1 MLYIQDVADVLL
13 TRKSDNFKI
22 ATGTAQSTSIS
33 QSVDED
39 QIKGGIGNRTLYT
52 IKSNKE
58 LEIEVKDAVFNP
70 QWLAATQGVKVMD
83 DQTLEIEVVDT
94 VEIEESGKITLK
106 DTEFSGSGIFVDSK
120 GDNHEATFSSGV
132 ATISEIEDQKGK
144 EGQAVYK
151 EERQGKSISI
161 RADRFA
167 EKYKAQL
174 NTIIYEAE
182 TESIVEDLFV
192 IFHNVTPSAE
202 FELGLEAGE
211 ALAPEIKLVASADPK
226 TKEIGNW
233 FMSPHKDAAEKK

>member
-13 TRKSDNFKI
+13 TRKSDDFKI
-22 ATGTAQSTSIS
+22 ATGTAQSTAIS

-58 LEIEVKDAVFNP
+58 LEIEITDAVFNP
-70 QWLAATQGVKVMD
+70 QWLAATQGVKVED
-83 DQTLEIEVVDT
+83 DQTLKIEVVDT
-94 VEIEESGKITLK
+94 VEIGEGGKITLQ
-106 DTEFSGSGIFVDSK
+106 DTTFNGKGVFVDSK
-120 GDNHEATFSSGV
+120 GDNHNVTFANGV
-132 ATISEIEDQKGK
+132 ATVDAVAEQKGK
-144 EGQAVYK
+144 EGQAVYE
-151 EERQGKSISI
+151 EERTGKSISI

-233 FMSPHKDAAEKK
+233 FMSPHKETKK

>member
-1 MLYIQDVADVLL
+1 MYYIQDVADVLL
-13 TRKSDNFKI
+13 TRKSDGFKI

-70 QWLAATQGVKVMD
+70 QWLAATQGVKVED
-83 DQTLEIEVVDT
+83 KQTLTVEVVDT
-94 VEIEESGKITLK
+94 VEIGEGGKITIQ
-106 DTEFSGSGIFVDSK
+106 DTSFEGNGVFVDSK
-120 GDNHEATFSSGV
+120 GDNHKVKFSKGT
-132 ATISEIEDQKGK
+132 ATIDGIKEQAGK
-144 EGQAVYK
+144 EGQAVY
-151 EERQGKSISI
+151 EEKREGKSISI

-182 TESIVEDLFV
+182 TEAIVEDLFV

-233 FMSPHKDAAEKK
+233 FMSPHKEGKKD

>member
-1 MLYIQDVADVLL
+1 MYYIQDVADVLL
-13 TRKSDNFKI
+13 TRKSDGFKI

-70 QWLAATQGVKVMD
+70 QWLAAIQGVKVEN
-83 DQTLEIEVVDT
+83 DQTLKVEMVET
-94 VEIEESGKITLK
+94 VEIGAQGKITIQDSK
-106 DTEFSGSGIFVDSK
+106 FTGKGVFVDSK
-120 GDNHEATFSSGV
+120 GDNHEADIKSGV
-132 ATISEIEDQKGK
+132 VTIDKVKDQAGK
-144 EGQAVYK
+144 EGQIVYEK
-151 EERQGKSISI
+151 ERKGKSISI

-182 TESIVEDLFV
+182 TEAIVEDLFV
-192 IFHNVTPSAE
+192 VFHNVTPSAE
-202 FELGLEAGE
+202 FELGIEAGE

-233 FMSPHKDAAEKK
+233 FMSPHEEGKKD